1 MDQAANFMTK
11 DNEHQGRVA
20 VITGGS
26 GGIGTGIGRRLLS
39 EGVIVHA
46 LDLSDHAPADLCAS
60 GALHFHK
67 VDIGNEAQVDSAFDH
82 IQSISKRVDY
92 LICCAAIFQP
102 QPFLEL
108 EPENWQRTL
117 QTNLTGSFLSCRA
130 ALRCMRPRKFGRVV
144 LFSSMIARTGNVR
157 GAHYAA
163 SKGGILGLAR
173 SVAIEVAADN
183 IRVNTI
189 SPGITDTPQ
198 PRAFLSD
205 AELMERQ
212 ARIPLGRIG
221 AVEDMVDACMFLLS
235 EQSSYLVGQDLRVNG
250 GASLW

>member
-1 MDQAANFMTK
+1 MTK
-11 DNEHQGRVA
+11 DTEHQGRVA

-26 GGIGTGIGRRLLS
+26 GGIGTGLGRRLQL
-39 EGVIVHA
+39 EGVTVHV
-46 LDLSDHAPADLCAS
+46 LDLSDDARADAGGAGAMHFHPADIAS
-60 GALHFHK
+60 
-67 VDIGNEAQVDSAFDH
+67 EAEVDSAFDR
-82 IQSISKRVDY
+82 IQSISKRLDY
-92 LICCAAIFQP
+92 LVCCAAIFRP

-117 QTNLTGSFLSCRA
+117 QTNLTGSFLLCRA
-130 ALRCMRPRKFGRVV
+130 ALRCMRPRKFGRIVM
-144 LFSSMIARTGNVR
+144 FSSMIARTGSVK
-157 GAHYAA
+157 GAQYAA

-173 SVAIEVAADN
+173 TVAIEAAPDN

-198 PRAFLSD
+198 PRAFLSES
-205 AELMERQ
+205 ELTARRT
-212 ARIPLGRIG
+212 RIPLGRIG

-235 EQSSYLVGQDLRVNG
+235 EQSSYLIGQDLRVNG

>member
-1 MDQAANFMTK
+1 MTR

-20 VITGGS
+20 AITGGS
-26 GGIGTGIGRRLLS
+26 GGIGTGIARRLQS
-39 EGVIVHA
+39 EGVIVHV
-46 LDLSDHAPADLCAS
+46 LDLSNDLPGNF
-60 GALHFHK
+60 GAAGAIHFHP
-67 VDIGNEAQVDSAFDH
+67 VDIGDEAQVDSAFDR
-82 IQSISKRVDY
+82 IQGFSKRLDY
-92 LICCAAIFQP
+92 LVCCAATFRP

-108 EPENWQRTL
+108 EPENWQQTL

-130 ALRCMRPRKFGRVV
+130 ALRCMRRQKFGRIV
-144 LFSSMIARTGNVR
+144 LFSSMIARTGSVK

-173 SVAIEVAADN
+173 TVAIEAAADN

-205 AELMERQ
+205 ADLAQRR

>member
-1 MDQAANFMTK
+1 MAK

-26 GGIGTGIGRRLLS
+26 GGIGTGIGRRLQS
-39 EGVIVHA
+39 EGVTVHV
-46 LDLSDHAPADLCAS
+46 LDLSDDLPADP
-60 GALHFHK
+60 GAAGAIHFHS
-67 VDIGNEAQVDSAFDH
+67 VDIGNEAHVDSAFDR
-82 IQSISKRVDY
+82 IQSFSKRLDY
-92 LICCAAIFQP
+92 LVCCAAIFRP

-108 EPENWQRTL
+108 EPENWQQTL

-130 ALRCMRPRKFGRVV
+130 ALRCMRPRKFGRIV
-144 LFSSMIARTGNVR
+144 LFSSMIARTGSVK

-173 SVAIEVAADN
+173 TVAIEAAADN

-205 AELMERQ
+205 AELTQRRE
-212 ARIPLGRIG
+212 RIPLGRIG
-221 AVEDMVDACMFLLS
+221 VVEDMVDACMFLLS
-235 EQSSYLVGQDLRVNG
+235 EQSSYLIGQDLRVNG

>member
-1 MDQAANFMTK
+1 MTK

-20 VITGGS
+20 VITGGR
-26 GGIGTGIGRRLLS
+26 GGIGAGIAQRLLS
-39 EGVIVHA
+39 EGVTVHV
-46 LDLSDHAPADLCAS
+46 LDLSDHTPAGP
-60 GALHFHK
+60 GAAGDVHFYS
-67 VDIGNEAQVDSAFDH
+67 VDISDEAQVDSAFDR

-92 LICCAAIFQP
+92 LICCAAIFRP
-102 QPFLEL
+102 QSFLEL

-130 ALRCMRPRKFGRVV
+130 ALRCMRPRKFGGIV
-144 LFSSMIARTGNVR
+144 LFSSMIARTGNVK

-173 SVAIEVAADN
+173 TVAIEVAADN
-183 IRVNTI
+183 VRVNTI
-189 SPGITDTPQ
+189 SLGITDTPQ

-205 AELMERQ
+205 ADLTQRRS
-212 ARIPLGRIG
+212 RIPLGRIG
-221 AVEDMVDACMFLLS
+221 AVEDMVEACMFLLS
-235 EQSSYLVGQDLRVNG
+235 DQSSYLIGQDLRVNG

>member
-1 MDQAANFMTK
+1 MAK

-26 GGIGTGIGRRLLS
+26 GGIGTGIGRRLQS
-39 EGVIVHA
+39 EGVTVHV
-46 LDLSDHAPADLCAS
+46 LDLSDGADPG
-60 GALHFHK
+60 GAGAIHFHS
-67 VDIGNEAQVDSAFDH
+67 VDIGNEAQVDSAFDRV
-82 IQSISKRVDY
+82 QSFSKRLDY
-92 LICCAAIFQP
+92 LVCCAAIFRP

-108 EPENWQRTL
+108 EAENWQQTL
-117 QTNLTGSFLSCRA
+117 QTNLTGSFLACRA
-130 ALRCMRPRKFGRVV
+130 ALRCMRPTKFGRIV
-144 LFSSMIARTGNVR
+144 LFSSMIARTGGVK

-173 SVAIEVAADN
+173 TVAIEAAADN

-205 AELMERQ
+205 ADLTQRRS
-212 ARIPLGRIG
+212 RIPLGRIG
-221 AVEDMVDACMFLLS
+221 AVEDMVEACLFLLS
-235 EQSSYLVGQDLRVNG
+235 EQSSYLIGQDLRVNG

>member
-1 MDQAANFMTK
+1 M
-11 DNEHQGRVA
+11 
-20 VITGGS
+20 ITGGR
-26 GGIGTGIGRRLLS
+26 GGIGIGIGRRLQS
-39 EGVIVHA
+39 EGATVHV
-46 LDLSDHAPADLCAS
+46 LDLNGDARADPALA
-60 GALHFHK
+60 GPIHFHQ
-67 VDIGNEAQVDSAFDH
+67 VDIRNEAEVDRAFDR
-82 IQSISKRVDY
+82 IQALSGRLDY
-92 LICCAAIFQP
+92 LVCCAAMFRP

-108 EPENWQRTL
+108 EPENWQQTL
-117 QTNLTGSFLSCRA
+117 QVNLTGSFLSCRA
-130 ALRCMRPRKFGRVV
+130 ALRCMRSRKFGRIV
-144 LFSSMIARTGNVR
+144 LFSSMTARTGTVK

-173 SVAIEVAADN
+173 TIAIEAAADN

-205 AELMERQ
+205 ADFEARR

-221 AVEDMVDACMFLLS
+221 EVEDLVDACLFLLS
-235 EQSSYLVGQDLRVNG
+235 DQSSYLIGQDLRVNG